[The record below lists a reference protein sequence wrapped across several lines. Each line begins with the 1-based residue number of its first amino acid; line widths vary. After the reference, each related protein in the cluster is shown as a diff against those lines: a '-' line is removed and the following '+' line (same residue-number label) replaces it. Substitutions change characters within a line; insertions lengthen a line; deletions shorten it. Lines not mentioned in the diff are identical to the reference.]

1 MDSAQNPETQTP
13 PRTSRRRRLVRR
25 QSLPSLAL
33 AGTSVLMVAGVVL
46 PAPYVIEAAGP
57 TFNTVGTVDDK
68 QLVKIDGAPT
78 YPSDGQLDLTTVYVK
93 GGPSGRV
100 NSVNAVLGWLD
111 PAQAVVPEDTLYPP
125 ETTREQVDDSNA
137 AAMTTSQEDSVAA
150 AMGYLDKPYTTTLT
164 VHAVVP
170 GGPAERTL
178 RAGDEL
184 VSVNGTK
191 ITSLQQLRSRLDA
204 AGDHGADVT
213 VRRDGGTR
221 TKHVALTQEQETKSW
236 QLGVYL
242 LPRYDFPVDVDF
254 QLDQVGGPS
263 AGMMFALGI
272 VEELTPG
279 SLAGDRHI
287 AGTGTI
293 TADGTVGPI
302 GGIRQKLVG
311 AADSGAEYFLAPR
324 DNCDEVV
331 GHVPDGL
338 TVVEVGTLGE
348 AVGAVEHAAAGSVQ
362 DLPSCGTR

>member
-1 MDSAQNPETQTP
+1 
-13 PRTSRRRRLVRR
+13 
-25 QSLPSLAL
+25 
-33 AGTSVLMVAGVVL
+33 MVAGVVL

-57 TFNTVGTVDDK
+57 TFNTVGTADDK

-111 PAQAVVPEDTLYPP
+111 PSQAVVPEDTLYPP
-125 ETTREQVDDSNA
+125 ETTSKQVDESNA

-170 GGPAERTL
+170 DGPAEGTL

-184 VSVNGTK
+184 VSVNGTRV
-191 ITSLQQLRSRLDA
+191 TSLKQLRSLLDA
-204 AGDHGADVT
+204 AAGRGADVA
-213 VRRDGGTR
+213 VRSGGATR
-221 TKHVALTQEQETKSW
+221 TEHVRLRQDQNTASW

-242 LPRYDFPVDVDF
+242 VPHYDFPVDVDF

-272 VEELTPG
+272 IEELTPG
-279 SLAGDRHI
+279 SMAGDRHI

-293 TADGTVGPI
+293 SADGAVGPI
-302 GGIRQKLVG
+302 GGIRQKLEG

-324 DNCDEVV
+324 ENCDEVV
-331 GHVPDGL
+331 DHVPDGL

-348 AVGAVEHAAAGSVQ
+348 AVGAVEHAAAGSVA